1 MLTGRIRNGRFMTTN
16 TLGSVDEPVY
26 MGQEV
31 DGRYATIRDE
41 WERLA

>member
-1 MLTGRIRNGRFMTTN
+1 MTTN
-16 TLGSVDEPVY
+16 TLDSAEEPVY
-26 MGQEV
+26 MGQGV